1 MDRVSSQLLHAA
13 VASALSSAGFEGA
26 STLGVGCEDA
36 ASDNGAGA
44 AEGGHQDNDAAAMDI
59 EGDENAP
66 DTSTHTSGNVAW
78 ADLCSVRPC
87 AILLL
92 LPRRYTKE

>member
-36 ASDNGAGA
+36 ASDSGAGA
-44 AEGGHQDNDAAAMDI
+44 AEGGHQDNDDAAMDI

-66 DTSTHTSGNVAW
+66 DTSTHTSGKVAW